1 MLFRGWNMNVS
12 ASSADYGQIALTA
25 SLAKKQQEAQG
36 QAALQLI
43 QSAAVTVPQP
53 TPAASSG
60 ASDERVGSNINI
72 RV

>member
-1 MLFRGWNMNVS
+1 M
-12 ASSADYGQIALTA
+12 ALVA

-43 QSAAVTVPQP
+43 ESAAVSVPQP

-60 ASDERVGSNINI
+60 SSDERVGSNINI
-72 RV
+72 TV

>member
-1 MLFRGWNMNVS
+1 MNVS

-53 TPAASSG
+53 TPSASSG
-60 ASDERVGSNINI
+60 SSDERVGSNINI
-72 RV
+72 TV

>member
-1 MLFRGWNMNVS
+1 MNVS

-43 QSAAVTVPQP
+43 ESTTVSVPQP

-60 ASDERVGSNINI
+60 SSDERVGSNINI
-72 RV
+72 TV